1 MSPQYLV
8 WDLLKC
14 KSLDACIAP
23 ICMVSVDHSQWVSFL
38 SELTVHGWKLS
49 WVHQW
54 KMFGSSERLVSLAVM
69 GRPFMGERTS
79 WKQALSVNV
88 KCPCADEDAHEPC
101 SGSRTVCLG
110 PHRPAWALHKF
121 SESHFPAT
129 QLAQPSNALRT
140 GCSEADDL
148 GSILCA
154 EWAGTQHYCAH
165 LTWAGQNWRH
175 WIPHN

>member
-1 MSPQYLV
+1 MRVSLRFAWSV
-8 WDLLKC
+8 WIILNG
-14 KSLDACIAP
+14 SLSC
-23 ICMVSVDHSQWVSFL
+23 
-38 SELTVHGWKLS
+38 LS
-49 WVHQW
+49 WQFMDENW
-54 KMFGSSERLVSLAVM
+54 AEFINGKMFGSSERLVSLAVT

-101 SGSRTVCLG
+101 SGSRTACLG

-148 GSILCA
+148 GSVLCA